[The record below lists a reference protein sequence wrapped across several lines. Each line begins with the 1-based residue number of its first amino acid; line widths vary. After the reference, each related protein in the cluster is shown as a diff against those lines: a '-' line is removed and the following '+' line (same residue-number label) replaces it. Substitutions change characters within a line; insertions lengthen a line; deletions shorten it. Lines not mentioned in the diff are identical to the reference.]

1 MSGLHTM
8 LANPPQPF
16 SEWTGFAL
24 AAVLWIAVTF
34 AAYLIAQ
41 RLYRRFGG
49 NPVLVPV
56 ATTSLMVMLVLWL
69 SGTQY
74 IHYAAATKA
83 LNWWVGPATVAIA
96 IPLFAQLDRLKRIWK
111 PLLIA
116 LLVGSIVAILSAI
129 GIAWALG
136 GSWQTLASL
145 MPKSATMPIAIPMA
159 ERFGGLPALAAVA
172 VVITGVV
179 GTVISHPLL
188 RLLKVTDP
196 AARGF
201 SIGLTAHAIGMARE
215 LQVNQVSGS
224 FAALAMGLNGILTA
238 LLIPILMLALQ

>member
-1 MSGLHTM
+1 MNSLFPA
-8 LANPPQPF
+8 LAHAPQPF
-16 SEWTGFAL
+16 SDWHAFML
-24 AAVLWIAVTF
+24 AAVLWIGVSF
-34 AAYLIAQ
+34 AAYLAAQ
-41 RLYRRFGG
+41 KLYRGFGG
-49 NPVLVPV
+49 NPLLVPV
-56 ATTSLMVMLVLWL
+56 ATTSLVVMLVLWS
-69 SGTQY
+69 SGTSY
-74 IHYAAATKA
+74 TTYAVATRP
-83 LNWWVGPATVAIA
+83 LSWWVGPATVAIA
-96 IPLFAQLDRLKRIWK
+96 VPLFAQLDRLKRIWR

-116 LLVGSIVAILSAI
+116 LLAGSLVAMMGAV

-188 RLLKVTDP
+188 RLLKVSDP

-201 SIGLTAHAIGMARE
+201 AIGLTAHAIGMARE
-215 LQVNQVSGS
+215 LQINPVSGS

-238 LLIPILMLALQ
+238 LLMPILVLALK

>member
-1 MSGLHTM
+1 MSDLHT
-8 LANPPQPF
+8 LFSNPPKPF
-16 SEWTGFAL
+16 PDWAGFLL
-24 AAVLWIAVTF
+24 AAALWIAVTLG
-34 AAYLIAQ
+34 AYLVAQ

-56 ATTSLMVMLVLWL
+56 ATTSLMVMLTLWL
-69 SGTQY
+69 SHTPY
-74 IHYAAATKA
+74 TSYAAATKP
-83 LNWWVGPATVAIA
+83 LNWWVGPSTVAIA
-96 IPLFAQLDRLKRIWK
+96 VPLFAQLDRLKRIWK

-116 LLVGSIVAILSAI
+116 LLVGSLVAMLSAF

-145 MPKSATMPIAIPMA
+145 IPKSATMPIAIPMA

-179 GTVISHPLL
+179 GTVVSHPLL
-188 RLLKVTDP
+188 RILKVTDP

-201 SIGLTAHAIGMARE
+201 AIGLTAHAIGMARE
-215 LQVNQVSGS
+215 LQINPVSGS
-224 FAALAMGLNGILTA
+224 FAALAMGLNGVLTA

>member
-1 MSGLHTM
+1 MSGIYTM
-8 LANPPQPF
+8 LPNAPRPF
-16 SEWTGFAL
+16 NGWTGFGL
-24 AAVLWIAVTF
+24 SVVLWIGVTF
-34 AAYLIAQ
+34 AAYLLAQ
-41 RLYRRFGG
+41 KLYRRFGG
-49 NPVLVPV
+49 NPILVPV
-56 ATTSLMVMLVLWL
+56 ATTSAMVMLVLWL
-69 SGTQY
+69 SGVRY
-74 IHYAAATKA
+74 EAYAMATKP
-83 LNWWVGPATVAIA
+83 LSWWVGPATVAIA

-116 LLVGSIVAILSAI
+116 LLVGSLVAMLSAI

-136 GSWQTLASL
+136 GSWQTIASL

-201 SIGLTAHAIGMARE
+201 AIGLTAHAIGMARE

-238 LLIPILMLALQ
+238 LLIPILMLGLQ

>member
-1 MSGLHTM
+1 MSGIYTM
-8 LANPPQPF
+8 LPNAPRPF
-16 SEWTGFAL
+16 NGWTGFGL
-24 AAVLWIAVTF
+24 SVVLWIGVTF
-34 AAYLIAQ
+34 AAYLLAQ
-41 RLYRRFGG
+41 KLYRRFGG
-49 NPVLVPV
+49 NPILVPV
-56 ATTSLMVMLVLWL
+56 ATTSAMVMLVLWL
-69 SGTQY
+69 SGVRY
-74 IHYAAATKA
+74 EAYAMATKP
-83 LNWWVGPATVAIA
+83 LSWWVGPATVAIA

-116 LLVGSIVAILSAI
+116 LLVGSLVAMLSAI

-136 GSWQTLASL
+136 GSWQTIASL

-201 SIGLTAHAIGMARE
+201 AIGLTAHAIGMARE

-238 LLIPILMLALQ
+238 LLMPLLMLALQ

>member
-1 MSGLHTM
+1 MSGLYTM
-8 LANPPQPF
+8 LPNPPRPF
-16 SEWTGFAL
+16 SDWTGFGLSAM
-24 AAVLWIAVTF
+24 LWIGVTV
-34 AAYLIAQ
+34 AAYLLAQ
-41 RLYRRFGG
+41 KLYRRFGG
-49 NPVLVPV
+49 NPILVPV
-56 ATTSLMVMLVLWL
+56 ATTSAMVMLVLWL
-69 SGTQY
+69 SGVRY
-74 IHYAAATKA
+74 EAYAVATKP

-96 IPLFAQLDRLKRIWK
+96 IPLFAQCDRLKCIWK

-116 LLVGSIVAILSAI
+116 LFAGSVVAMLSAI

-136 GSWQTLASL
+136 GSWETLASL

-188 RLLKVTDP
+188 RVLKVTDP

-201 SIGLTAHAIGMARE
+201 AIGLTAHAIGMARE

-238 LLIPILMLALQ
+238 LLMPILMLALQ